1 MKALKDK
8 FDYIRTESNKN
19 CDYTFTTIDK
29 LSFVIWNIAFWCN
42 PILVIAVGM
51 DILLASQ
58 LMTGVSFL
66 MFMYWL
72 VKYIVWK
79 NT

>member
-29 LSFVIWNIAFWCN
+29 LSFVI
-42 PILVIAVGM
+42 
-51 DILLASQ
+51 
-58 LMTGVSFL
+58 
-66 MFMYWL
+66 
-72 VKYIVWK
+72 
-79 NT
+79 